1 MAEKKWNDKLRQAMA
16 DYSQTPPEG
25 LWEAV
30 EPKMQRK
37 AAPAAFPW
45 WWALAGAAAAVVA
58 VLLLWPPTMTAP
70 AVRQDLA
77 EAAPKTDTLDDAAPV
92 LPGIA
97 QDDGS
102 MEAVEQQDAVPAGDA
117 AKVSAPAGDSS
128 KAGRRQVAPVVVEK
142 APVHQFIAE
151 VQDDATEKA
160 AETDNVTV
168 ADKASDTKKVSET
181 DKFADTKKASDTDK
195 SADTDKAPDYRE
207 LPEKLDHHSPY
218 EQPRLAQ
225 ASPTRGVSLSFV
237 GAGIP
242 GGPAS
247 STITE
252 YGMSAAAR
260 ADGSRF
266 VNPMAT
272 LLSRNKTTTTTSNHK
287 MTFRAGLMLN
297 VPISR
302 HFSVETGLLYTILS
316 SDITSVTGN
325 IETLSQRSIYY
336 MGVPVQAVW
345 TPFSTRHFS
354 CYLSAGPMVEFSF
367 RTDWKTYGT
376 IGGMGAGNEVG
387 HSGRNDWLWSLGANA
402 GVQWHP
408 YSKGA
413 FFLQPGVSWHIPK
426 SGVQESFY
434 TAQPLAFVLTAGY
447 RIIF

>member
-30 EPKMQRK
+30 EPKVQRK

-70 AVRQDLA
+70 TVRQDLA

-97 QDDGS
+97 QDGGS
-102 MEAVEQQDAVPAGDA
+102 MEAVEQQDAVPADDA
-117 AKVSAPAGDSS
+117 AKVSVPSGDSS

-142 APVHQFIAE
+142 APVHQLIAE
-151 VQDDATEKA
+151 TQRDATEKA
-160 AETDNVTV
+160 AETDNVT
-168 ADKASDTKKVSET
+168 ATDKASDTKKVSET

-195 SADTDKAPDYRE
+195 SADTDKARDSNE
-207 LPEKLDHHSPY
+207 IPENLDHHSPY
-218 EQPRLAQ
+218 EPPLLAQ
-225 ASPTRGVSLSFV
+225 ATPARAVSLSFV

-260 ADGSRF
+260 ADGTRS
-266 VNPMAT
+266 VNPMAA

-297 VPISR
+297 VPLSR

-387 HSGRNDWLWSLGANA
+387 HSGQNDWLWSLGANA

-434 TAQPLAFVLTAGY
+434 TAQPLAFVLSAGY